1 MEWKARFDKEMAV
14 KKARDEEDRLKAL
27 SPKEREEYKRVAH
40 RPTGREPSYL
50 YHDLLRSLV
59 RLGRQLFEKNK
70 GLDAED
76 SMVEDGAV
84 SVDLS
89 QYDRTARSD
98 VDEDEDRDHVD
109 FSDSD

>member
-1 MEWKARFDKEMAV
+1 M
-14 KKARDEEDRLKAL
+14 
-27 SPKEREEYKRVAH
+27 
-40 RPTGREPSYL
+40 
-50 YHDLLRSLV
+50 

>member
-40 RPTGREPSYL
+40 RPTGRAPSYL